1 MVMQADLEKLA
12 TLSSVELSRIE
23 KLLAL
28 LKAPDDLTHL
38 LLVMENLNRALEAVQ
53 RSQKIR
59 EDLDDATEKKEEKGL
74 FHYLPVITQIIA
86 VLKGFDRESC
96 PETWLDQS
104 GKQRGIINDHPE
116 WAMLIL
122 TPDAECYGND
132 AYWQHTGVVM
142 ACSAVQRK
150 RHQARI
156 GSEITAAC
164 RDIRTIGNGKKS
176 LGLLVEIEMYT
187 TLKSYRQQYLLKSDE
202 ILEPLSG
209 IELLVRKVLDHKG
222 KTRDGG
228 GGGGHPA
235 RTIDRHIEVSDSDD
249 GEDEGPEQSMQLL
262 ESYGDEQAQGRQR
275 AAGLHPKESQTLRAV
290 SFTESKASP
299 TLEFDLRDLIRR
311 QSSRIQHISQS
322 NQRLPFRYASLSRVE
337 LSLAAKAAFEL
348 FTGRGRFKQ
357 RDDEDVYAGLLLLLM
372 IWLGR
377 TVEQILG
384 MRVYNH
390 RHELP
395 KHRKDVLAFLIEEH
409 AFVLPIPS
417 PEWRNS
423 LQDDAKKLLFTAGGS
438 TPALVDEVVVVASPV
453 RMGKF
458 ISRLSLVRKSRTKY
472 RELFPEWRHGGIE
485 EAMRAAVS
493 KINRAHRMRLTPR
506 RISQALFDEIVGH
519 SSDWVDAY
527 LLTGHRFTVADVA
540 AHYYS
545 VPAGYLET
553 LYHAAAVSLRN
564 SIYQYLSVEEKHYYA
579 FKQVV
584 QNRGDHGS
592 KLNLKPLLLTRLVK
606 HLKGELRAARR
617 LQPGEETWRQ
627 THNHYVAYIAFW
639 LLFATGYR
647 AVNDLIFRWR
657 EIDFASGFLAI
668 SDKDDEAMSQARVAW
683 LLPELRDQLRQYAS
697 HLEVLQARLY
707 QRASLYEHLEAV
719 LSEPQPDVPL
729 MFFISDS
736 WQMVQLSPENLRRH
750 VPLFTLPVNASRHY
764 LRSALRAEG
773 VRGELVN
780 AFMGHAQQGQE
791 PFGAFSTLTPVEM
804 FRELAPVLSKMRREA
819 GWTVQ
824 QGLADD

>member
-1 MVMQADLEKLA
+1 MVVQAELEQLA
-12 TLSSVELSRIE
+12 TLSGAELSRIE
-23 KLLAL
+23 GLLAL
-28 LKAPDDLTHL
+28 LKAPDDLTQL
-38 LLVMENLNRALEAVQ
+38 LLVLENLSRALQAVQ
-53 RSQKIR
+53 RIHGIR
-59 EDLDDATEKKEEKGL
+59 RDLDDTSVEKGEQDL
-74 FHYLPVITQIIA
+74 FQYLAVIAQITTA
-86 VLKGFDRESC
+86 LKGCDRGSC
-96 PETWLDQS
+96 PDEWLAQS

-122 TPDAECYGND
+122 TPGAECYDSD
-132 AYWQHTGVVM
+132 AYWQHAGVVM
-142 ACSAVQRK
+142 GCSAIQRK

-164 RDIRTIGNGKKS
+164 RDIRTIGNGKKP
-176 LGLLVEIEMYT
+176 LGLLAEIAGDASLE
-187 TLKSYRQQYLLKSDE
+187 SYHRKYLLKGDE

-209 IELLVRKVLDHKG
+209 IELLVRKVLGHKG
-222 KTRDGG
+222 KSRDGG
-228 GGGGHPA
+228 GGGGHSA
-235 RTIDRHIEVSDSDD
+235 RMIERHIEVPDSGD
-249 GEDEGPEQSMQLL
+249 EEHEGPDRSVQLL
-262 ESYGDEQAQGRQR
+262 ESAGDEQAQGRQR
-275 AAGLHPKESQTLRAV
+275 TAGLHPKESQTLRAV
-290 SFTESKASP
+290 SFTEHKASP
-299 TLEFDLRDLIRR
+299 TLGFDLRDLIRR
-311 QSSRIQHISQS
+311 QSSRIQHISQT

-337 LSLAAKAAFEL
+337 LALAAKAAYEL
-348 FTGRGRFKQ
+348 FTGRGRFEQ
-357 RDDEDVYAGLLLLLM
+357 RNDEDVYAGLLLLLM

-377 TVEQILG
+377 PVEQLLG

-395 KHRKDVLAFLIEEH
+395 KHRKEVLAFLVEEH

-423 LQDDAKKLLFTAGGS
+423 LQDDAKRLLYTAGDS

-458 ISRLSLVRKSRTKY
+458 ISRLGLSRKSRTKY
-472 RELFPEWRHGGIE
+472 RELFPEWRHATIE
-485 EAMRAAVS
+485 GAMRAAVS
-493 KINRAHRMRLTPR
+493 KVNRTHRMRLTPL

-527 LLTGHRFTVADVA
+527 LLTGQRFTVADVA

-553 LYHAAAVSLRN
+553 LYHSAAVSLRN

-584 QNRGDHGS
+584 QNKGDHGS

-606 HLKGELRAARR
+606 HLKSELRAVKR
-617 LQPGEETWRQ
+617 LPPGEESWRQ
-627 THNHYVAYIAFW
+627 AHNHYVAYIAFW
-639 LLFATGYR
+639 ILFATGYR
-647 AVNDLIFRWR
+647 AVNDLVFRWR
-657 EIDFASGFLAI
+657 EIDFTSGFLVI
-668 SDKDDEAMSQARVAW
+668 SDKDDEAMSQARVVW

-697 HLEVLQARLY
+697 HLEMLQARLY
-707 QRASLYEHLEAV
+707 HRASLYEHLEAV

-736 WQMVQLSPENLRRH
+736 WQMVQLSPENLRRQ

-764 LRSALRAEG
+764 LRSALRAERI
-773 VRGELVN
+773 RGELVN

-804 FRELAPVLSKMRREA
+804 FRELAPVLGKMRQEA

-824 QGLADD
+824 QGLADV